1 MPSGFVRS
9 AIVITRKYMRTVFA
23 LLRALAVIRGICVNV
38 SMIDESPSRCN
49 GGDQAFSIHSEPLI
63 SDSRFRIDNKKLL
76 SM

>member
-1 MPSGFVRS
+1 M
-9 AIVITRKYMRTVFA
+9 ITRKYMRTVFA
-23 LLRALAVIRGICVNV
+23 LLRVLVVIPGIRVKF